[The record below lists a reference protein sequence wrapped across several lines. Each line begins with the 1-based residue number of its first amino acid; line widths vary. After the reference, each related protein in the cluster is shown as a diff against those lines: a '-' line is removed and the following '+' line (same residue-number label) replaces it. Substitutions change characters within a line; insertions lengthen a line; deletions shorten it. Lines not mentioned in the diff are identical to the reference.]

1 MATSINVF
9 SPWSTPNSRFGVNGT
24 MTDVGAEV
32 KAYNVSTSTYNIDL
46 YYQGIENASPSK
58 PKNLRVTNTSV
69 GPVTLVWNANTE
81 PNIASYLV
89 LSDDLD
95 MFPPNGTPG
104 WIYLGTTTSTN
115 FTDYQYTWQ
124 PSSGDRLEYKIE
136 AKNSLGELS
145 VYSDIA
151 PAYGN
156 PSYAAGRSPKPP
168 NLGKSTTVAEPTAFS
183 LAQNYPNPFNPST
196 EISFAIPKDSYV
208 KLVVYDM
215 LGREVAKLADGEM
228 SAGYH
233 AVTWNASGVAS
244 GVYIYRFSAGNFV
257 QVKRML
263 LLK

>member
-1 MATSINVF
+1 
-9 SPWSTPNSRFGVNGT
+9 

-81 PNIASYLV
+81 PNIASYLI
-89 LSDDLD
+89 LRDDLD

-151 PAYGN
+151 PVYGN

-168 NLGKSTTVAEPTAFS
+168 NPGKSTTVAEPTAFS